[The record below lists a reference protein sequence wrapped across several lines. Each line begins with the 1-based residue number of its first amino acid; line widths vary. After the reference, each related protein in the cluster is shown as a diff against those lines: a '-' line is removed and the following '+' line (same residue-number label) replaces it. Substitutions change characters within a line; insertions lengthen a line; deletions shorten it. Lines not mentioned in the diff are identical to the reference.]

1 MAKTAIIAGAT
12 GLTGGLL
19 LDLLLKDDEY
29 EKVIVLTRKNL
40 YATNP
45 KISEIICD
53 LTTLPQVENEIK
65 GDVLFCCLGT
75 TIKKAGTQ
83 DAFKQ
88 VDYNYPVELAKV
100 AKKNEIPEFIVI
112 SALGAK
118 PDSLIF
124 YNKVKGEMERDIA
137 ALNLP
142 AFHIIQP
149 SLIIGERKESRMGE
163 GIAQKLAP
171 LYDKLLIGGLRKYKS
186 IEAGQIAR
194 AMLAIAKS
202 KTKGVIRHENDEL
215 HTY

>member
-29 EKVIVLTRKNL
+29 EKVIVLTRKSMDISNQ
-40 YATNP
+40 
-45 KISEIICD
+45 KIAEIRCD
-53 LTTLPQVENEIK
+53 LTTLYQVENDIK
-65 GDVLFCCLGT
+65 GDVFFCCLGT
-75 TIKKAGTQ
+75 TIKKAGSQ
-83 DAFKQ
+83 DAFKL
-88 VDYNYPVELAKV
+88 VDYNYPYELAKI
-100 AKKNEIPEFIVI
+100 AKKNQIPEFIVI
-112 SALGAK
+112 SALGANQ
-118 PDSLIF
+118 DSLIF

-171 LYDKLLIGGLRKYKS
+171 LYDKLLIGPLRKYKS
-186 IEAGQIAR
+186 IEAGQIAK
-194 AMLAIAKS
+194 AMLAISKS
-202 KTKGVIRHENDEL
+202 DTIGVIRHENDEL